1 MTEVTQDNLSFDDEL
16 CMLVPALQSN
26 ARRYCK
32 SDADLQ
38 DLVQQTVEKA
48 LVYRTSYTPGTNM
61 KAWLS
66 TIMRNLYINKYRS
79 IKRRYA
85 LMEKIEQEPERVQA
99 VKPDHRDGF
108 NDANTILETLKEGLS
123 ECYFETLKQCDYD
136 DKSYREIAEDMEVP
150 IGTVMSR
157 LFRARRAARNLII
170 EHHTQE
176 ALDYVGE

>member
-1 MTEVTQDNLSFDDEL
+1 MTEVTQDILSFDDEL
-16 CMLVPALQSN
+16 CTLIPSLQGG

-32 SDADLQ
+32 SDADAQ

-79 IKRRYA
+79 LQRRYA

-99 VKPDHRDGF
+99 IKPDHRDGL
-108 NDANTILETLKEGLS
+108 NDAETILNTLKAGLS

-170 EHHTQE
+170 EHYTQE
-176 ALDYVGE
+176 ALDYVGD